1 MRLRAGIGSMVIAGC
16 LCACP
21 SPQAATPTPSTR
33 TIAVEV
39 QRVLRSGNAKLKSY
53 PLSAITV
60 SVPSGPSDSG
70 NPIPTPTAERAT
82 LRSVANQLSAL
93 RYPAA
98 IQPDATAAVTSM
110 RHLAGSQ
117 WLQNAPSGAATVASI
132 REGVAVAETA
142 MKDLGR
148 LLHILSLPLSLA
160 HVIAGGVSS

>member
-16 LCACP
+16 LCACS
-21 SPQAATPTPSTR
+21 SPQAATPTLSTR
-33 TIAVEV
+33 TIANDV

-60 SVPSGPSDSG
+60 SVPSGQSNSG
-70 NPIPTPTAERAT
+70 NPFPTPTAERAT

-93 RYPAA
+93 RYPVA

-110 RHLAGSQ
+110 RNLAGSQ
-117 WLQNAPSGAATVASI
+117 WLQDTPSGAITIASI
-132 REGVAVAETA
+132 REGVAVTETA
-142 MKDLGR
+142 VTDLDR
-148 LLHILSLPLSLA
+148 LLHKLDLPLSLA